1 MKSIPK
7 ISDAEWQI
15 MRVLWTQSPLA
26 ASEIIGALAAS
37 TTWKPKTVMTLVNR
51 LVIKKA
57 VGFHKK
63 GRAYHY
69 YPLVDEDVC
78 VKAESRSFLQ
88 RVYGGALK
96 PMLAA
101 LFSDSRLS
109 RGEIEE
115 LKSLLDQKANKK

>member
-1 MKSIPK
+1 MKSIPR
-7 ISDAEWQI
+7 ISDSEWQI
-15 MRVLWTQSPLA
+15 MRVLWTRSPLA
-26 ASEIIGALAAS
+26 ASDIIEALAAS

-63 GRAYHY
+63 GRAYQY

-78 VKAESRSFLQ
+78 VRAESRSFLQ

-109 RGEIEE
+109 REEI
-115 LKSLLDQKANKK
+115 